1 VIRLVIADDHPVVR
15 AGLRALLASA
25 DDIAVVAEAATPHDA
40 VSLAERLAPDLVLM
54 DLQFGEG
61 ATGAQATRL
70 IRALAAPVHV
80 LVLTNYDSD
89 GDILAAI
96 EAGASGY
103 LLKDAPPEQLL
114 AAVRAAAAGESALA
128 PVIADR
134 LMARMRAPQ
143 VSLSGREIEV
153 LILVA
158 DGASNADV
166 AARLHITDATVKTH
180 LGHIFTKLGVSSRTA
195 AVSRAQSLGILR

>member
-1 VIRLVIADDHPVVR
+1 M
-15 AGLRALLASA
+15 
-25 DDIAVVAEAATPHDA
+25 
-40 VSLAERLAPDLVLM
+40 SLAERLAPDLVLM

-96 EAGASGY
+96 EAGASGTCS
-103 LLKDAPPEQLL
+103 KTPPEQLL

-134 LMARMRAPQ
+134 LMARMRAPR
-143 VSLSGREIEV
+143 S
-153 LILVA
+153 A
-158 DGASNADV
+158 CP
-166 AARLHITDATVKTH
+166 AAR
-180 LGHIFTKLGVSSRTA
+180 SRC
-195 AVSRAQSLGILR
+195 